1 MSKHVLIWLAI
12 AGVIVGCKKKE
23 EGDTVQSLPV
33 TSSWRQEQIT
43 LHRVGGGCV
52 ALYRY
57 GSEVAMAA
65 VPCPAVP
72 AEHAPDA
79 GVAP

>member
-1 MSKHVLIWLAI
+1 MRTYVLVWLAV
-12 AGVIVGCKKKE
+12 ASLGVGCKKKE
-23 EGDTVQSLPV
+23 EGDTVSPLPPAS
-33 TSSWRQEQIT
+33 TWRQDQIT
-43 LHRVGGGCV
+43 LHRIGGGCV

-65 VPCPAVP
+65 VPCPP
-72 AEHAPDA
+72 AERPAVDA